1 MNDKLLSIGSV
12 VLLKEA
18 NKRVMVIGYYPT
30 YLEDNKEV
38 TYDYS
43 GCLFPE
49 GVMDSKNSM
58 LFNHS
63 DVDKIF
69 YYGLMDEEQNDF
81 MTRLMEFVKE
91 ENNNKANEGD
101 VQMENSSSENN
112 RLGDLSVISKSDED
126 LTQNT
131 ESSINNEASP
141 VEHTQNSV
149 VDPFANLNVIPQTP
163 NTSE

>member
-1 MNDKLLSIGSV
+1 MNNKLLSIGSV
-12 VLLKEA
+12 VLLKDA

-30 YLEDNKEV
+30 IVVDGNET

-91 ENNNKANEGD
+91 ENNNKTNEGD

-112 RLGDLSVISKSDED
+112 RLGELSVISKSDED
-126 LTQNT
+126 LTQNV
-131 ESSINNEASP
+131 SSTNNEESL
-141 VEHTQNSV
+141 VEPTQNSV
-149 VDPFANLNVIPQTP
+149 VNPFTNLNVIPQTP
-163 NTSE
+163 NTEE

>member
-1 MNDKLLSIGSV
+1 MNKKLLSIGSV

-30 YLEDNKEV
+30 VLANGNEI

-49 GVMDSKNSM
+49 GVMDSKTAM

-63 DVDKIF
+63 DIDKLF

-81 MTRLMEFVKE
+81 ITHLTNIVNEKI
-91 ENNNKANEGD
+91 ENTSAISTSSPNTNT
-101 VQMENSSSENN
+101 ENSVIN
-112 RLGDLSVISKSDED
+112 DLELPLS
-126 LTQNT
+126 
-131 ESSINNEASP
+131 
-141 VEHTQNSV
+141 QNS
-149 VDPFANLNVIPQTP
+149 
-163 NTSE
+163 